1 MTTDAFGFNNVDHLD
16 ADAVLASIWNG
27 TEDSIAR
34 AEGNRV
40 IIYQYDDEYEYFYWV
55 YIGSGSIDQM
65 EIRYPLQDDNRD
77 ELEAAQSLMQGF
89 TPGDLNAAH

>member
-1 MTTDAFGFNNVDHLD
+1 MRMRFSHPYG
-16 ADAVLASIWNG
+16 
-27 TEDSIAR
+27 
-34 AEGNRV
+34 
-40 IIYQYDDEYEYFYWV
+40 
-55 YIGSGSIDQM
+55 M